1 MNDNF
6 KTKFFVDNRA
16 RLRRAV
22 AADAPIESP
31 IVVTANGLLQRNG
44 DSTYRFRQDSNFWYL
59 SGIAEPDILLVIDKD
74 EEYLI
79 VPWRDSVREAF
90 DGLLSPEALAQ
101 RSGVKTILDDKTGWD
116 RLGKRLR
123 GTKSAATITAPPRYI
138 EQQGFYPNPARIRL
152 TKRLKEYDLAVTD
165 IREPLTRLR
174 SIKQSS
180 EVEAIQ
186 QAVDITIDGLKHV
199 MALVANISG
208 DKSSKYRYEYE
219 IEADLS
225 REFRRHGYFHA
236 FDPIIAS
243 GQRACQMHYL
253 ANNGALTAGDL
264 LIFDVGA
271 EAGHY
276 AADIAR
282 TILLPESVPK
292 PKTVKRKRQQ
302 QVYDAVCD
310 VQDYALTL
318 LKPGTINVEYEKQ
331 VEIYM
336 GEKLRELGLVRTT
349 NQIVE
354 RDVVRK
360 YFPHAATHFLGLDVH
375 DVGDYGL
382 PMEPGMVM
390 VCEPGIYIPEEGIGV
405 RIEDDILITADGHKV
420 LTAKMPRGL

>member
-6 KTKFFVDNRA
+6 ITKFFVDNRA
-16 RLRRAV
+16 RLRRSV
-22 AADAPIESP
+22 SVDAPIESP

-90 DGLLSPEALAQ
+90 DGVLSPEALAQ

-123 GTKSAATITAPPRYI
+123 GTKSVATITAPPRYI

-165 IREPLTRLR
+165 IRKPLTRLR
-174 SIKQSS
+174 SIKQLS

-199 MALVANISG
+199 MALVASISG